1 MTGPRFDPKLAPPSR
16 SEAGMVGEVHH
27 GRWTTDNAEEIVLF
41 VVGIRANRL
50 RAVRNWLPV
59 LRSLRPMLDELT
71 ADPATGLLGHRSQ
84 FNGVR
89 ELIVFQYWQSVDQ
102 LMDFAHAPTHRKV
115 WQEFYRSASRSLDV
129 GIWHETF
136 VVPAG
141 RYEAIY
147 GNVPQVGLGAF
158 QPARPISRRRDSARA
173 RLGEDVPAEG
183 SRRASGSRTAAGRQ
197 PAAGKEQVDRRASQ

>member
-1 MTGPRFDPKLAPPSR
+1 
-16 SEAGMVGEVHH
+16 MVGKIHH

-50 RAVRNWLPV
+50 RAVRSWLPV

-71 ADPATGLLGHRSQ
+71 ADPAAGLLGHRSQ

-89 ELIVFQYWQSVDQ
+89 ELVVFQYWQSLDQ

-183 SRRASGSRTAAGRQ
+183 SRKAGSSRMAAGRR
-197 PAAGKEQVDRRASQ
+197 PTGHSEQVDREASP